1 MLVGE
6 GEGAREFAVT
16 GRVRGDVETE
26 DYGTVLAA
34 LAEVNVGGSAG
45 NRQQRAR
52 DVAVERGDFELVVVQ
67 VQPGVDVPAR
77 ARVDDFVD
85 FLVLGEIEFLGGA
98 NRVGDAAR
106 GHGIR
111 GGCLHDDVV
120 ADSRLELD
128 TAAVD
133 RVDVAGLR
141 GHGNGK
147 DGEEQKGG

>member
-16 GRVRGDVETE
+16 GGVWHHVEAE
-26 DYGTVLAA
+26 DYGAIGTGLPNMDVR
-34 LAEVNVGGSAG
+34 GRPG
-45 NRQQRAR
+45 NRQEGAR
-52 DVAVERGDFELVVVQ
+52 DIAVERGDFELVVVQ